1 MPDQQF
7 IKNAAQPKGPPAP
20 QYLER
25 ADWLRA
31 AIDIFVDEGVDA
43 VRITRLAQGL
53 GVTRGSFYWHFKSR
67 DELLAG
73 IIAFWAQKNAQSII
87 LATRHAQTLDGGML
101 ELFSCWLDPQRF
113 DPGLDMAMRDWAR
126 RSPDVRQ
133 KIRHA
138 DRECIAAIKAFF
150 QRMGLEAIEAN
161 TRARTTYFSQIGYYA
176 MGLNE
181 SLENRLTYLEDTVWM
196 LSGRPLDPSLA
207 SRFRKEILGP
217 EE

>member
-1 MPDQQF
+1 MSDQQF
-7 IKNAAQPKGPPAP
+7 IKNAAQTDAPPAP
-20 QYLER
+20 QHLTR
-25 ADWLRA
+25 ADWLEA
-31 AIDIFVDEGVDA
+31 AIGIFIDEGVDA
-43 VRITRLAQGL
+43 VRITRLADGL

-73 IIAFWAQKNAQSII
+73 IIAFWAQKNARSVI

-101 ELFSCWLDPQRF
+101 DLFSCWLDPQRF

-126 RSPDVRQ
+126 RSSDVRQ
-133 KIRHA
+133 NIRQA

-176 MGLNE
+176 MGLDE
-181 SLENRLTYLEDTVWM
+181 SLKDRLTYLEDTVLM
-196 LSGRPLDPSLA
+196 LSGRPLDPALA
-207 SRFRKEILGP
+207 ARFKAEKLGLG
-217 EE
+217 